1 LLLYLHDEAVLVCF
15 SVDHGNVV
23 CTGTLQKHL
32 LRQDQR
38 SDNDVLVALAG
49 IKQVTCTCAVI
60 IVVASATF
68 DVVLFSPSL
77 VCLSLC

>member
-1 LLLYLHDEAVLVCF
+1 M
-15 SVDHGNVV
+15 

-60 IVVASATF
+60 IVVTSATSGR
-68 DVVLFSPSL
+68 VLFSPSF
-77 VCLSLC
+77 VCMSLC